1 MKKKENEEKQDSKEK
16 SNQRIWKT
24 VSVSV
29 IILFA
34 VIIIGG
40 LIKAFYIRSSF
51 VKPTQQQVDFAT
63 KIASERMKS
72 MNQNVSAF
80 SIHTNMM
87 RRMHDEDGG
96 KTRGMMQ
103 VSFYNNSTMHTFLVD
118 VNSGEVLLH
127 SETDVYGS
135 WMNRKTSHHYFMPFM
150 MRERKPMMNGEFYE
164 DKK

>member
-1 MKKKENEEKQDSKEK
+1 MKRRENEEKQNSKKK
-16 SNQRIWKT
+16 SSQKIWKI

-29 IILFA
+29 IILFV

-40 LIKAFYIRSSF
+40 LIKALYIKSSF
-51 VKPTQQQVDFAT
+51 VKPTQEQIDFAG
-63 KIASERMKS
+63 KIATERMKS
-72 MNQNVSAF
+72 MHQNASMF
-80 SIHTNMM
+80 QMRTNMM
-87 RRMHDEDGG
+87 RKMHEDG

-135 WMNRKTSHHYFMPFM
+135 WMNNQKYSHHYFMPFM
-150 MRERKPMMNGEFYE
+150 MRERAPMMHGEFYE